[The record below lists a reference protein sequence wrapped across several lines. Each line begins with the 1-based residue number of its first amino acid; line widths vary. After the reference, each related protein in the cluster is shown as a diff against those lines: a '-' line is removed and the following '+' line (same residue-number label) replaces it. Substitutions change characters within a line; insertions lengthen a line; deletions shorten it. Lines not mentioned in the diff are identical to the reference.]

1 MGSHCRPPPVPPV
14 ASSLMPENFSDAA
27 RASTVDYAALP
38 GPGGR
43 RSLIPPVDA
52 RWWTLK
58 VALSQRPWSFLASAG
73 MAVAFV
79 CNGVTPVV
87 VGRAV
92 DDAISTASLSSLG
105 FWIAMLACV
114 FLVAIIANWTA
125 RFMLVRSQQLVS
137 HDLRTLVTDRIQDPR
152 GFSGRDRTPG
162 GLLSIASSDTT
173 RVGDIV
179 MMTVMPVAELA
190 AITYGAAV
198 MFTIN
203 PWLSLGT
210 LIGGPLLAVVA
221 LRVARP
227 LQTRSIARQQAIAEA
242 AATATDVVQGLR
254 ILKGLGA
261 IVTVR
266 ARYDAVSDAAYERT
280 VHANGAEA
288 RLNGATDAAGA
299 LFVSTLGL
307 SAGALALAG
316 QVSVGELIT
325 VVGLTQFLVVPMTM
339 FGRNLASRWASAEAS
354 GQRIREVLGAD
365 FERPTEVEAE
375 RANRVIRALP
385 AGITAIHGADPALVH
400 RLESLP
406 RTRVIVAP
414 HSADLF
420 DGTVADN
427 VHPDRSRAEQAL
439 HAAACDDI
447 PKGPDKRVGENGRML
462 SGGQRQRVALARA
475 LAAEPEVLV
484 LQDPTT
490 AVDSVTEQTIADRV
504 ALYRPGA
511 VTMVFTQAPAW
522 SAVADT
528 HLSTDALSRLVDG
541 LLGDHTSEPAR

>member
-1 MGSHCRPPPVPPV
+1 
-14 ASSLMPENFSDAA
+14 MPENFSDGA

-58 VALSQRPWSFLASAG
+58 VALSQRPWSFLASGA

-92 DDAISTASLSSLG
+92 DDAIAETSLSSLG

-114 FLVAIIANWTA
+114 FLVAIVANWTA

-152 GFSGRDRTPG
+152 GFAGRDRTPG

-190 AITYGAAV
+190 AIIYGAAV

-227 LQTRSIARQQAIAEA
+227 LQTRSVARQQAIAEA

-266 ARYDAVSDAAYERT
+266 ARYDEVSDTAYERT
-280 VHANGAEA
+280 VLANVAEA

-299 LFVSTLGL
+299 LFVSALGL

-354 GQRIREVLGAD
+354 GKRIREVLGAD

-375 RANRVIRALP
+375 RAEQVIRALP
-385 AGITAIHGADPALVH
+385 RGITAVHGADPALVH

-406 RTRVIVAP
+406 RTRVVVAP
-414 HSADLF
+414 HAADLF

-427 VHPDRSRAEQAL
+427 VHPVRARAEQAL

-447 PKGPDKRVGENGRML
+447 PEGPDKRVGENGRML

-475 LAAEPEVLV
+475 LAAAPEVLV

-504 ALYRPGA
+504 ARYRPDA
-511 VTMVFTQAPAW
+511 VTLVFTQAPAW
-522 SAVADT
+522 SVVADT
-528 HLSTDALSRLVDG
+528 HMSTDALSRLVDG
-541 LLGDHTSEPAR
+541 LLGDHTTEPAR

>member
-1 MGSHCRPPPVPPV
+1 MPDN
-14 ASSLMPENFSDAA
+14 SSDTG

-38 GPGGR
+38 GPGGH

-58 VALSQRPWSFLASAG
+58 VALSQRPWSFLASGA

-79 CNGVTPVV
+79 CNGITPLV

-92 DDAISTASLSSLG
+92 DDAVATASLASLW
-105 FWIAMLACV
+105 FWIGMLACV
-114 FLVAIIANWTA
+114 FAVAIAANWTA

-152 GFSGRDRTPG
+152 GFAGRERTPG

-190 AITYGAAV
+190 AIVYGAAV

-203 PWLSLGT
+203 PWLSLAT
-210 LIGGPLLAVVA
+210 LVGGPLLAVVA

-227 LQTRSIARQQAIAEA
+227 LQTRSVARQQAIAEA

-266 ARYDAVSDAAYERT
+266 GRYDAVSDSAYSKT

-299 LFVSTLGL
+299 LFVSSLGL
-307 SAGALALAG
+307 GAGILALG
-316 QVSVGELIT
+316 EHITVGELIT

-354 GQRIREVLGAD
+354 GQRIREVLGAG
-365 FERPTEVEAE
+365 FERPSEIESG
-375 RANRVIRALP
+375 RADHVIGALP
-385 AGITAIHGADPALVH
+385 TGITVVHGSYPALVH
-400 RLESLP
+400 DLEALP

-414 HSADLF
+414 HAADLF
-420 DGTVADN
+420 DGTVSDN

-439 HAAACDDI
+439 HIAACDDI
-447 PKGPDKRVGENGRML
+447 PEGPDKRVGENGRML

-475 LAAEPEVLV
+475 LAAASEVLV

-490 AVDSVTEQTIADRV
+490 AVDSVTEQTIADQV
-504 ALYRPGA
+504 ARHRTEAITL
-511 VTMVFTQAPAW
+511 VFSEAPAW
-522 SAVADT
+522 SAVATT
-528 HLSTDALSRLVDG
+528 HMTTEDLTGLIGALTEV
-541 LLGDHTSEPAR
+541 AR

>member
-1 MGSHCRPPPVPPV
+1 
-14 ASSLMPENFSDAA
+14 MPDNFSDTG

-43 RSLIPPVDA
+43 KSLIPPVDA

-58 VALSQRPWSFLASAG
+58 VALSQRPWSFIASGA

-92 DDAISTASLSSLG
+92 DDAVTTSSPGRLG
-105 FWIAMLACV
+105 LWIGVLACV

-137 HDLRTLVTDRIQDPR
+137 HDLRTQVTDRIQDPR
-152 GFSGRDRTPG
+152 GFAGRDRTPG

-179 MMTVMPVAELA
+179 MMTVMPVAEAA
-190 AITYGAAV
+190 AIIYGAAV
-198 MFTIN
+198 MYTIN

-210 LIGGPLLAVVA
+210 VIGGPLLAVVA

-227 LQTRSIARQQAIAEA
+227 LQTRSVARQQAIAEA

-266 ARYDAVSDAAYERT
+266 RRYDAVSDAAYERT
-280 VHANGAEA
+280 VHANAAEA
-288 RLNGATDAAGA
+288 RLNAATDAAGA

-307 SAGALALAG
+307 TAGYLALSG
-316 QVSVGELIT
+316 HVSVGELIT

-354 GQRIREVLGAD
+354 GQRIREVLGAE
-365 FERPTEVEAE
+365 FERPSELADEHAD
-375 RANRVIRALP
+375 RVIGALP
-385 AGITAIHGADPALVH
+385 AGITAVHGSDPELVH
-400 RLESLP
+400 RLEALP
-406 RTRVIVAP
+406 RTRVIAAP
-414 HSADLF
+414 HAADLF

-427 VHPDRSRAEQAL
+427 VHPDRARAEAAL
-439 HAAACDDI
+439 HIAACDDI
-447 PKGPDKRVGENGRML
+447 PEGPDKRVGENGRML

-475 LAAEPEVLV
+475 LAADAEVLI

-504 ALYRPGA
+504 ARHRAGA
-511 VTMVFTQAPAW
+511 ITLMFTQAPAW
-522 SAVADT
+522 SSVADT
-528 HLSTDALSRLVDG
+528 HLSTDTLTHLVGG
-541 LLGDHTSEPAR
+541 LLGDHPTEPAR

>member
-1 MGSHCRPPPVPPV
+1 MPDN
-14 ASSLMPENFSDAA
+14 SSDTG

-38 GPGGR
+38 GPGGH

-58 VALSQRPWSFLASAG
+58 VALSQRPWSFLASGA

-79 CNGVTPVV
+79 CNGITPVV

-92 DDAISTASLSSLG
+92 DDAVATASLASLW
-105 FWIAMLACV
+105 FWIGMLACV
-114 FLVAIIANWTA
+114 FTVAIAANWTA

-152 GFSGRDRTPG
+152 GFAGRERTPG

-173 RVGDIV
+173 RVGDVV

-190 AITYGAAV
+190 AIVYGAAV

-203 PWLSLGT
+203 PWLSLAT
-210 LIGGPLLAVVA
+210 LVGGPLLAVVA

-227 LQTRSIARQQAIAEA
+227 LQTRSVARQQAIAEA

-266 ARYDAVSDAAYERT
+266 GRYDAVSDSAYSKT
-280 VHANGAEA
+280 VHANSAEA

-299 LFVSTLGL
+299 LFVSSLGL
-307 SAGALALAG
+307 GAGILALG
-316 QVSVGELIT
+316 EHITVGELIT

-354 GQRIREVLGAD
+354 GQRIREVLGAG
-365 FERPTEVEAE
+365 FERPSEIESG
-375 RANRVIRALP
+375 RADHVIGALP
-385 AGITAIHGADPALVH
+385 TGITVVHGSDPALVH
-400 RLESLP
+400 DLEALP
-406 RTRVIVAP
+406 RARVIVAP
-414 HSADLF
+414 HAADLF
-420 DGTVADN
+420 DGTVSDN
-427 VHPDRSRAEQAL
+427 VHPDRSRAELAL
-439 HAAACDDI
+439 HIAACDDI
-447 PKGPDKRVGENGRML
+447 PEGPDKRVGENGRML

-475 LAAEPEVLV
+475 LAAASEVLV

-490 AVDSVTEQTIADRV
+490 AVDSVTEQTIADQV
-504 ALYRPGA
+504 ARHRAEAITL
-511 VTMVFTQAPAW
+511 VFSEAPAW
-522 SAVADT
+522 SAVATT
-528 HLSTDALSRLVDG
+528 HMTTDDLTGLVGALTEV
-541 LLGDHTSEPAR
+541 AR

>member
-1 MGSHCRPPPVPPV
+1 
-14 ASSLMPENFSDAA
+14 MPDTLSDTGH
-27 RASTVDYAALP
+27 ASTVDYAALP

-52 RWWTLK
+52 PRWTLK
-58 VALSQRPWSFLASAG
+58 VALSQRPWSFIASAG
-73 MAVAFV
+73 MAVSFI

-92 DDAISTASLSSLG
+92 DDAIATSSAGRLG
-105 FWIAMLACV
+105 LWIAVLGCV
-114 FLVAIIANWTA
+114 FLIAIAANWTA

-152 GFSGRDRTPG
+152 GLAGRERTPG

-179 MMTVMPVAELA
+179 MMTVMPVAEA
-190 AITYGAAV
+190 ASILYGAAV
-198 MFTIN
+198 MFRID
-203 PWLSLGT
+203 PRLSLGV

-227 LQTRSIARQQAIAEA
+227 LQSRSIARQQAIAEA

-266 ARYDAVSDAAYERT
+266 GRYDAVSDAAYERT

-307 SAGALALAG
+307 TAGILALNG

-325 VVGLTQFLVVPMTM
+325 VVGLTQFLVMPMTM

-354 GQRIREVLGAD
+354 GKRIREVLGAD
-365 FERPTEVEAE
+365 FERPSELATEQAE
-375 RANRVIRALP
+375 GVIRALP
-385 AGITAIHGADPALVH
+385 PGITVIHGVDAALIH
-400 RLESLP
+400 QLEAMP

-414 HSADLF
+414 HAADLF

-427 VHPDRSRAEQAL
+427 VHPDRLRAEQAL
-439 HAAACDDI
+439 QIAACDDI
-447 PKGPDKRVGENGRML
+447 PEGPDKRVGENGRML

-475 LAAEPEVLV
+475 IAADPEVLV

-490 AVDSVTEQTIADRV
+490 AVDSVTEQTIADQV
-504 ALYRPGA
+504 ARHRRDAITL
-511 VTMVFTQAPAW
+511 VFSEAPAW
-522 SAVADT
+522 SAVASA
-528 HLSTDALSRLVDG
+528 HLPVESVAELV
-541 LLGDHTSEPAR
+541 GDLTAESAR

>member
-1 MGSHCRPPPVPPV
+1 
-14 ASSLMPENFSDAA
+14 MPDNLSDTG

-58 VALSQRPWSFLASAG
+58 VALSQRPWSFLASGA
-73 MAVAFV
+73 MALAFV

-92 DDAISTASLSSLG
+92 DDAVSTTSAGRLVL
-105 FWIAMLACV
+105 WIGVLACV
-114 FLVAIIANWTA
+114 FLVSIIANWTA

-152 GFSGRDRTPG
+152 GFAGRDRTPG

-179 MMTVMPVAELA
+179 MMTVMPVAEAA
-190 AITYGAAV
+190 AIIYGAAV
-198 MFTIN
+198 MYTIN

-210 LIGGPLLAVVA
+210 VIGGPLLAVVA

-227 LQTRSIARQQAIAEA
+227 LQKRSVARQQAIAEA

-266 ARYDAVSDAAYERT
+266 GRYNEVSDAAYERT
-280 VHANGAEA
+280 VHANAAEA
-288 RLNGATDAAGA
+288 RLNAATDAAGA

-307 SAGALALAG
+307 TAGYLALSG
-316 QVSVGELIT
+316 HVSVGELIT

-365 FERPTEVEAE
+365 FERPTELASECADG
-375 RANRVIRALP
+375 VIEALP
-385 AGITAIHGADPALVH
+385 TGIIAVHGSDPELVH
-400 RLESLP
+400 RLEGLP

-414 HSADLF
+414 HAADLF

-427 VHPDRSRAEQAL
+427 VHPDRARAEEAL
-439 HAAACDDI
+439 HIAACDDI
-447 PKGPDKRVGENGRML
+447 PEGPDKRVGENGRML

-475 LAAEPEVLV
+475 LAAGAEVLI

-504 ALYRPGA
+504 ARHRSGSITL
-511 VTMVFTQAPAW
+511 VFTQAPAW
-522 SAVADT
+522 SSVADA
-528 HLSTDALSRLVDG
+528 HLSTDSLTHLVGG
-541 LLGDHTSEPAR
+541 LLGDQTTEPAR